1 MLDRAIVFVAAFL
14 APGSALFRAAAS
26 LHQNRHR

>member
-1 MLDRAIVFVAAFL
+1 MFDRAIVFTAAFL
-14 APGSALFRAAAS
+14 APGPALFRAAAS